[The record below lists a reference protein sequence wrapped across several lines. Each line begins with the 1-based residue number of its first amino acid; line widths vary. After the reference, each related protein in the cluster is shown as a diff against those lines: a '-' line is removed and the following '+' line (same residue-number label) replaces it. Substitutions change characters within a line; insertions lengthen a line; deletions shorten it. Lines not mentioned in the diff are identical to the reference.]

1 MQGYTP
7 DQEKYMS
14 KKPNKPDLKKLRD
27 TAEAQLNRQSLPLVN
42 PSSDEDLLHEL
53 LHELRVHQIELE
65 MQNEALRQSQLTM
78 EESRDRY
85 VDLYDFAPVGY
96 LTLIPGGTIS
106 EINLPG
112 AALLG
117 VERLKLLQRRFATLV
132 AAGDCDRWDQ
142 FLRGVFRLGDRQQ
155 CELML
160 KRSDGSTFPAQ
171 LDCLHKK
178 TGDLASVR
186 ITFTD
191 ITERKLQEGDLREK
205 EEFFHMIAEY
215 TEDFIAVLDLKGRRL
230 YNNSAY
236 VRLFGDADLKG
247 TDSFAEIH
255 PDDREHVKHIFS
267 ETVKSG
273 NGMQADF
280 RFMLADGSIRQ
291 MESRGGVVKNSQGQV
306 ARVVVVSRDITERQL
321 TEEKIHHLA
330 FYDLLTNLPN
340 RRLLHD
346 RLVQVMAASKRS
358 GRFVALMY
366 IDLDNFKPLNDQH
379 GHAAGDVLLVEAAR
393 RISSCV
399 REVDT
404 VSRYGGDEFVA
415 LLSELNVDQAKSI
428 AEAGIV
434 AEKIHVALAEPYVL
448 TLSQS
453 GKTQT
458 TVTHHCTA
466 SIGVVVLSNNEFS
479 TDEILKRA
487 DSAMYRAKKDGR
499 NAIRFFEP
507 NVPMEAG

>member
-1 MQGYTP
+1 
-7 DQEKYMS
+7 MS
-14 KKPNKPDLKKLRD
+14 KKPTKPDPQILRD
-27 TAEAQLNRQSLPLVN
+27 TAEALLNRQSLPLVH
-42 PSSDEDLLHEL
+42 PAPGEDI

-65 MQNEALRQSQLTM
+65 MQNEALRQAQLTLK
-78 EESRDRY
+78 ESRDRY

-96 LTLIPGGTIS
+96 LTLTPSGMIS
-106 EINLPG
+106 EINLAG

-117 VERLKLLQRRFATLV
+117 TERMKLLQRRFALLV
-132 AAGDCDRWDQ
+132 AAEDRDRWDR
-142 FLRGVFRLGDRQQ
+142 FLVGVLQHGERQQ
-155 CELML
+155 CELSL
-160 KRSDGSTFPAQ
+160 KRSDKTALHAQ
-171 LDCLHKK
+171 LDCLHIVK
-178 TGDLASVR
+178 GSLSSVR
-186 ITFTD
+186 ITLTD
-191 ITERKLQEGDLREK
+191 ITERKLKDEDVREK

-215 TEDFIAVLDLKGRRL
+215 TEDFIAVLDLNGRRL

-255 PDDREHVKHIFS
+255 PDDRERVKHVFN

-291 MESRGGVVKNSQGQV
+291 MQSHGGVIRNSPGQV
-306 ARVVVVSRDITERQL
+306 SRVVVVSRDITERQL
-321 TEEKIHHLA
+321 AVERIHHLA

-358 GRFVALMY
+358 GRFVALMF

-379 GHAAGDVLLVEAAR
+379 GHAAGDLLLVEAAR

-399 REVDT
+399 RGVDT

-415 LLSELNVDQAKSI
+415 LLSELDTDKAKSI
-428 AEAGIV
+428 VEAGIV
-434 AEKIHVALAEPYVL
+434 AEKIRVALAEPYVL
-448 TLSQS
+448 TIAQNGIAQS
-453 GKTQT
+453 DIAQT
-458 TVTHHCTA
+458 TVAHHCTS
-466 SIGVVVLSNNEFS
+466 SIGVVLFRNHEFS

-487 DSAMYRAKKDGR
+487 DLAMYRAKKGGR
-499 NAIRFFEP
+499 NLIRFFD
-507 NVPMEAG
+507 